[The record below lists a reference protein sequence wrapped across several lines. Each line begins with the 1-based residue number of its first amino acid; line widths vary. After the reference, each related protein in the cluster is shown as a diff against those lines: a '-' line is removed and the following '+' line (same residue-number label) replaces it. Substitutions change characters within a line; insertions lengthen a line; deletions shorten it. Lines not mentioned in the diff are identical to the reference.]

1 MVNHNQQQGA
11 STPITI
17 LFVAMAMIVLTI
29 AFKLYPAF
37 YENWQLAQVVESFN
51 DEAGLQDLTI
61 KEIKRRFD
69 SRLLTNNVRDFNSD
83 ESLILDKNEDT
94 LFIDVQYEVRVPIY
108 DNIDAIVSF
117 EESLEKQ
124 F

>member
-1 MVNHNQQQGA
+1 MVDHKKQQGA
-11 STPITI
+11 STPLVI
-17 LFVAMAMIVLTI
+17 LFVGMAMIVLTI

-37 YENWQLAQVVESFN
+37 YENWQLQHVVESFN
-51 DEAGLQDLTI
+51 DEAGLQDLSI

-69 SRLLTNNVRDFNSD
+69 SRLLTNNVRDFNSAD
-83 ESLILDKNEDT
+83 NLVLEKNEDT
-94 LFIDVQYEVRVPIY
+94 LFIYVEYEVRVPIY

-124 F
+124 L

>member
-1 MVNHNQQQGA
+1 MRIQLKQQGA
-11 STPITI
+11 STPVVI

-37 YENWQLAQVVESFN
+37 YENWQLQHVVESFN
-51 DEAGLQDLTI
+51 DEAGLQDLSI

-69 SRLLTNNVRDFNSD
+69 SRLLTNNVRDFNSAD
-83 ESLILDKNEDT
+83 NLVLEKNEDT
-94 LFIDVQYEVRVPIY
+94 LFIYVEYEVRVPIY

-124 F
+124 L